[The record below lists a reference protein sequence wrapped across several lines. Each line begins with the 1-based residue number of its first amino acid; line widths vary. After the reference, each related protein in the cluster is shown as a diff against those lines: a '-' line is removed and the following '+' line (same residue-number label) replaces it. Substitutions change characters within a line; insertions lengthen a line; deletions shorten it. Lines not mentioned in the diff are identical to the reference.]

1 MVSTGG
7 QALRD
12 ASEQEANYLRG
23 LSENEL
29 KQYIKKEAETK
40 FSDIP
45 LEGLALSF
53 LKEDPSEAVNL
64 LPAAVMHNLIAD
76 YLADGGELLADVV
89 KWFAERVKDPK
100 LLQQKAGR
108 KPAYALHHTIRR
120 FIKILS
126 SELDFGVEEAMIFVA
141 DAVGRGETYIRDI
154 WYKKINCPTNN
165 PQCLE

>member
-1 MVSTGG
+1 MVSKGVK
-7 QALRD
+7 ALID
-12 ASEQEANYLRG
+12 ASEREAYYLRG

-29 KQYIKKEAETK
+29 KQYIKKEADTK
-40 FSDIP
+40 LPDIP
-45 LEGLALSF
+45 LGGLALRF

-64 LPAAVMHNLIAD
+64 LPAAVTHNAIAD
-76 YLADGGELLADVV
+76 YLADGGELPADVI

-126 SELDFGVEEAMIFVA
+126 EELDFGVEEAMIFVA

-154 WYKKINCPTNN
+154 WYKKNK
-165 PQCLE
+165 LSDK